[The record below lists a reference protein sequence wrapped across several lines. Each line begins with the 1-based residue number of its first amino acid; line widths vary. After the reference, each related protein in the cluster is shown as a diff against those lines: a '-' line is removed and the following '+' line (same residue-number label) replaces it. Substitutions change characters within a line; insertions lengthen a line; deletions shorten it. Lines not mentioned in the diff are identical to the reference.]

1 MSNIL
6 DKRLL
11 NDEYETVDE
20 HFTNGD
26 VGSRKRV
33 NVREHLF
40 VLNAIMSASKED
52 KQKC

>member
-1 MSNIL
+1 MINIL
-6 DKRLL
+6 DKRLHTV
-11 NDEYETVDE
+11 EYETVDE

-40 VLNAIMSASKED
+40 VLNAIMSASKEGN
-52 KQKC
+52 QKC